1 MRTVGEILKQERE
14 KKNLTLDQIEKNTK
28 IRKKVLQQLEEGDW
42 GKLSPTY
49 IKGLLKNYAAHLGL
63 NEKNTL
69 AFFRR
74 EYDERKAAPPA
85 RKFEQVKSRF
95 HLTPASVTA
104 FLVGLLVVAIF
115 FYLFFQY
122 RTFTSAPRLEIYE
135 PKDNT
140 KISSYEVNVVGKTWS
155 DSTLKI
161 NGEGVQISPGGTFSV
176 AVSLRSGV
184 NKLTIT
190 AANRFGKINTKTR
203 TIIVES
209 VKESAVGSTEKSV
222 SLQLKVPKKSV
233 FLQVVID
240 GKITFDGLML
250 AGSSK
255 NFQGEEKIKIISED
269 AGETS
274 VKFGGK
280 EFVLGE
286 KGERVEREFTT
297 ND

>member
-1 MRTVGEILKQERE
+1 
-14 KKNLTLDQIEKNTK
+14 
-28 IRKKVLQQLEEGDW
+28 
-42 GKLSPTY
+42 
-49 IKGLLKNYAAHLGL
+49 
-63 NEKNTL
+63 
-69 AFFRR
+69 
-74 EYDERKAAPPA
+74 
-85 RKFEQVKSRF
+85 
-95 HLTPASVTA
+95 
-104 FLVGLLVVAIF
+104 
-115 FYLFFQY
+115 
-122 RTFTSAPRLEIYE
+122 
-135 PKDNT
+135 T